1 MIFMMIIVM
10 ATVIIIMNFI
20 IMTMNINDENEAN
33 IDYDQVIKTL
43 FTKNSIMIPS
53 EVIIKITRTYFMIY

>member
-1 MIFMMIIVM
+1 MMIIVM

-43 FTKNSIMIPS
+43 FPKNSIMIPS
-53 EVIIKITRTYFMIY
+53 KVIIKITRTYFMIY

>member
-1 MIFMMIIVM
+1 M

>member
-1 MIFMMIIVM
+1 
-10 ATVIIIMNFI
+10 
-20 IMTMNINDENEAN
+20 MNINNENEAN

>member
-1 MIFMMIIVM
+1 M

-43 FTKNSIMIPS
+43 FPKNSIMIPS
-53 EVIIKITRTYFMIY
+53 KVIIKITRTYFMIY